1 MKKMYSLILFFSTL
15 IITACGGD
23 SGDDSIGGG
32 QIPTEV
38 TITLSQATINV
49 PTKGGT
55 YSIDVTTTGERWL
68 AKTSLDWVTI
78 TSTGATS
85 PKGKLSISVQTN
97 TGDARSATV
106 IVSSGTKSEKI
117 TIEQDAVFKVSRS
130 EIMTKSGGEDYSLM
144 ISGRKDWTATADKD
158 WIKTSRVNDGSL
170 TIRTIPTS
178 EKQTRT
184 GKVIIVA
191 GDETETV
198 TVNQESIE
206 ITEITERKDYKLV
219 WHDEFNQGTELNKV
233 DWTHEVQ
240 RAGWVNNELQNYVDG
255 AYNDKRVTELSD
267 GKLRINCFK
276 SSGNVYSGR
285 VYAHVDEGWQYGY
298 IEARMMLPKG
308 KGTWP
313 AFWMMPVHVDWAT
326 EGWPKCGEIDIM
338 EEVGV
343 VPNEVSSSLHAEGH
357 NHTNGTQ
364 VTHAMTIEKAEG
376 EFHTY
381 AMEWTPQNIT
391 TYVDGKVQL
400 TYNNDNK
407 GVINWPYDKP
417 YYIIFNLAWGG
428 SWGGMQGVDESA
440 LPVTCVIDYV
450 RVYQKK

>member
-1 MKKMYSLILFFSTL
+1 MYSLMLLCSAL
-15 IITACGGD
+15 AMTACGGD
-23 SGDDSIGGG
+23 GDDEGAGGGG

-38 TITLSQATINV
+38 TITLSQSAIDV
-49 PTKGGT
+49 PAKGGT
-55 YSIDVTTTGERWL
+55 YSIDVTTTGERWV
-68 AKTSLDWVTI
+68 ATTSLDWATA
-78 TSTGATS
+78 TATGSSS
-85 PKGKLSISVQTN
+85 PKGTLSISVQSN
-97 TGDARSATV
+97 QGGARSATV
-106 IVSSGTKSEKI
+106 TVSSGTKSEKI
-117 TIEQDAVFKVSRS
+117 AIEQAAAFRVSKS
-130 EIMTKSGGEDYSLM
+130 EIMMKSGGEDYSLT
-144 ISGRKDWTATADKD
+144 ISGRKDWTATADVD
-158 WIKTSRVNDGSL
+158 WIKTNRVNDGSL
-170 TIRTIPTS
+170 TITTIPTT
-178 EKQTRT
+178 EQKTRT
-184 GKVIIVA
+184 GKVTVVA
-191 GDETETV
+191 GDESETV

-206 ITEITERKDYKLV
+206 IADISEREGYKLI
-219 WHDEFNQGTELNKV
+219 WHDEFNQGDELNTT

-255 AYNDKRVTELSD
+255 AYNGKRVTELSD
-267 GKLRINCFK
+267 GKLRIHCFK

-313 AFWMMPVHVDWAT
+313 AFWMMPVNVDWAT

-364 VTHAMTIEKAEG
+364 VTHAMTIDKAEG

-400 TYNNDNK
+400 SYDNDNK
-407 GVINWPYDKP
+407 GVTNWPYDKP

-440 LPVTCVIDYV
+440 LPISLVIDYV
-450 RVYQKK
+450 RVFQKK